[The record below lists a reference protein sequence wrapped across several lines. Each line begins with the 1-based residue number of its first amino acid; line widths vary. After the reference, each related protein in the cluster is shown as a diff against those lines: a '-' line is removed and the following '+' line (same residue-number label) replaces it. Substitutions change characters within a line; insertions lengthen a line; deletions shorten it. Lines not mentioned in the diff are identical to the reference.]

1 MISQFTNWRLRVDGL
16 VNKPLSL
23 NEIKG
28 LPART
33 QVTQHSCDEVWS
45 AIGQWTR
52 VPLGHVLEIADL
64 KPEARYIVFYCL
76 DVLSASRQTFGN
88 RRTQPL
94 RYCVICDQ
102 RWMARQF
109 IPLTTACIRLV
120 TPYFRFTFSI

>member
-1 MISQFTNWRLRVDGL
+1 MALAPEGRWF
-16 VNKPLSL
+16 VNKPLLLSL
-23 NEIKG
+23 DEIKG
-28 LPART
+28 LRART
-33 QVTQHSCDEVWS
+33 QVTQHAATRGGV
-45 AIGQWTR
+45 IGQWTG

-94 RYCVICDQ
+94 RYCGICDQ